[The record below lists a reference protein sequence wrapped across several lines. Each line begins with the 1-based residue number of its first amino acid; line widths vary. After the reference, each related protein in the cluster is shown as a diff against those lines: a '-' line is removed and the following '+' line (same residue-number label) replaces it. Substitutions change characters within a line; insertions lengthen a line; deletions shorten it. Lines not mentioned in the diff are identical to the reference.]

1 MSGDTL
7 KEIETRD
14 RFPHFLSIPTRWKD
28 NDIYGHV
35 NNVVYYSYFD
45 TVITRYLMVESQI
58 DIVRGLVVPF
68 TVENMCRYRRSLS
81 FPEVVDAGLRVARL
95 GRSSVRY
102 EIGLFRQGRDDAA
115 AVGYFVDVFV
125 DRATGKSVP
134 IPREIRNVLE
144 RLVV

>member
-1 MSGDTL
+1 
-7 KEIETRD
+7 
-14 RFPHFLSIPTRWKD
+14 
-28 NDIYGHV
+28 
-35 NNVVYYSYFD
+35 
-45 TVITRYLMVESQI
+45 MVESQI

-102 EIGLFRQGRDDAA
+102 EIGLFRQRQDDAA